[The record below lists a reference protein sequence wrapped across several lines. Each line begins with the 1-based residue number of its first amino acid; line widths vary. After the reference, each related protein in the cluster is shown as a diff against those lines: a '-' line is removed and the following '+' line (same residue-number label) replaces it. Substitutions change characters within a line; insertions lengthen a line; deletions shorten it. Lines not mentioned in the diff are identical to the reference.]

1 MQEKMQGS
9 LDPKHLSKLMI
20 LKLND
25 RVGVR
30 LPTHVQ
36 FLGLGRQS
44 FVIMNLVDLAEIN
57 E

>member
-36 FLGLGRQS
+36 FLGLGRQR
-44 FVIMNLVDLAEIN
+44 MW
-57 E
+57 